1 METSIRSVM
10 EENIGSPYVRDD
22 VRMTKMRELVEE
34 REREVVEGQ
43 WEISRRKAIAGSQAA
58 AIGEAE

>member
-1 METSIRSVM
+1 M